1 MWIDVVSGA
10 RPFNHM
16 PAVVAFQ
23 DPPWRALTLRV
34 TGRAPR
40 LHILDIPGR
49 LACKVIGTHGVGCAA
64 ERSAQLIPKED
75 GLGSV
80 HRITGTADRT
90 AEFGRTP
97 PADSPLGKL
106 PLRRRRSVPA
116 PFTGPLR
123 R

>member
-10 RPFNHM
+10 RPLNHV

-23 DPPWRALTLRV
+23 DPPGGALALGM

-40 LHILDIPGR
+40 LHILDMPGS
-49 LACKVIGTHGVGCAA
+49 LACKVIGTHRFRCSAK
-64 ERSAQLIPKED
+64 RSAQLIPKED

-80 HRITGTADRT
+80 HMITGTADRSV
-90 AEFGRTP
+90 EFGRTP
-97 PADSPLGKL
+97 PADFPLGKL